1 MNAPI
6 SPTKINPPRT
16 RLQPTTEQEPTS
28 VVGTAVA
35 QLRALILSRPEDT
48 LLGSEQDL
56 VSYLKVSR
64 STFREAVQKLDA
76 EQLLKVK
83 RGVGG
88 GYFSRRPSVDSV
100 VYMASIYLS
109 SQQPDSSELFEASS
123 AIIEKAATLAA
134 SNPDSAA
141 RARLEEM
148 LSREA
153 SVLQASDW
161 PALSD
166 VFHRFALT
174 LGEISGNVVIRMFVD
189 IILKIYRANASETIL
204 NAERAALLIDA
215 HRELAQRV
223 RSGDAE
229 IAVIICQRIHQL
241 TRSWLTEARR
251 EI

>member
-1 MNAPI
+1 VNAPI
-6 SPTKINPPRT
+6 ASTEIASQHARLRPTA
-16 RLQPTTEQEPTS
+16 EQEPTS
-28 VVGTAVA
+28 VVGVAVA
-35 QLRALILSRPEDT
+35 QLRDLILSRPQDT

-64 STFREAVQKLDA
+64 STFREAVQKLDS

-109 SQQPDSSELFEASS
+109 SQQPSSTELFEATS

-141 RARLEEM
+141 RARLDTM

-153 SVLQASDW
+153 QVLHASDW

-166 VFHRFALT
+166 LFHRFALT
-174 LGEISGNVVIRMFVD
+174 LGEISGNTVIRMFVD
-189 IILKIYRANASETIL
+189 IILKIYKANASETVL

-223 RSGDAE
+223 HSGDAE
-229 IAVIICQRIHQL
+229 IAVIICRRINQL
-241 TRSWLTEARR
+241 TRSWLTEAYRKN
-251 EI
+251 